1 MDHDARTLAPP
12 RSEGRE
18 GREPVP
24 SPVRRSPSRPVA
36 IAGLLLA
43 ALAVAPD
50 GGASAETVAWAPAGS
65 ASIHPGVQLVNL
77 GAQCTAGFVLTESG
91 HIFLAEAA
99 HCLSTGTPR
108 GAEGDGCT
116 SDSLPL
122 GTPVDIAGGRHRGT
136 LVYSAWIAMHLG
148 HETRPDLCTFND
160 LALVAVDPRDY
171 PLVNPSVPVWGG
183 PTALSPGVR
192 QGEAVFG
199 YGSSELWL
207 GLGLLGPRQ
216 GQSVGDAGHGW
227 SHDVVTAPP
236 GTLGDPGSPFLDSH
250 GAALGALASIEISP
264 VPGSNG
270 IGDLARE
277 LDYVRLHSRL
287 SRVQLALGT
296 EPFTGHR

>member
-1 MDHDARTLAPP
+1 
-12 RSEGRE
+12 
-18 GREPVP
+18 VP
-24 SPVRRSPSRPVA
+24 SPARRGRSRRVA
-36 IAGLLLA
+36 SAGLLLA
-43 ALAVAPD
+43 ALGVAWH

-65 ASIHPGVQLVNL
+65 ASIHPGVRLVNL
-77 GAQCTAGFVLTESG
+77 GAQCTAGFVLTDSG
-91 HIFLAEAA
+91 RIFLAEAA

-122 GTPVDIAGGRHRGT
+122 GTPVDIAGGTHRGT
-136 LVYSAWIAMHLG
+136 LAYSAWIAMHLA

-183 PTALSPGVR
+183 PAALSPGIR
-192 QGEAVFG
+192 QGDAVFG

-236 GTLGDPGSPFLDSH
+236 GTLGDSGSPFLDSH

-264 VPGSNG
+264 VPGGNG

-277 LDYVRLHSRL
+277 LDYVRLHSGLRQ
-287 SRVQLALGT
+287 VQVALGT
-296 EPFTGHR
+296 ERFTGHR

>member
-1 MDHDARTLAPP
+1 MHGRWRRRD
-12 RSEGRE
+12 RSRE

-24 SPVRRSPSRPVA
+24 LPFRRGGSRPVVTA
-36 IAGLLLA
+36 CLLLA
-43 ALAVAPD
+43 ALAAVGD
-50 GGASAETVAWAPAGS
+50 GGASAETVAWAPAAS
-65 ASIHPGVQLVNL
+65 ASIHPGVQLLNA
-77 GAQCTAGFVLTESG
+77 GAQCTAGFVLTDSG

-122 GTPVDIAGGRHRGT
+122 GTPIDIAGGRHRGT
-136 LVYSAWIAMHLG
+136 LAYSAWIAMHRAG
-148 HETRPDLCTFND
+148 EARPDLCTFND
-160 LALVAVDPRDY
+160 LALVAVDPGDY

-192 QGEAVFG
+192 QGDAVFG
-199 YGSSELWL
+199 YGSPELGL
-207 GLGLLGPRQ
+207 TLGLLGPRQ
-216 GQSVGDAGHGW
+216 GESVGDAGHGW

-236 GTLGDPGSPFLDSH
+236 GSLGDSGSPFLDSH
-250 GAALGALASIEISP
+250 GAALGALASMEISP

-277 LDYVRLHSRL
+277 LDYVRLHSLLRH
-287 SRVQLALGT
+287 VQLALGT
-296 EPFTGHR
+296 EPFSGRR

>member
-99 HCLSTGTPR
+99 HCLSTGT
-108 GAEGDGCT
+108 EGFT
-116 SDSLPL
+116 S
-122 GTPVDIAGGRHRGT
+122 G
-136 LVYSAWIAMHLG
+136 
-148 HETRPDLCTFND
+148 
-160 LALVAVDPRDY
+160 
-171 PLVNPSVPVWGG
+171 
-183 PTALSPGVR
+183 
-192 QGEAVFG
+192 
-199 YGSSELWL
+199 
-207 GLGLLGPRQ
+207 
-216 GQSVGDAGHGW
+216 
-227 SHDVVTAPP
+227 
-236 GTLGDPGSPFLDSH
+236 
-250 GAALGALASIEISP
+250 
-264 VPGSNG
+264 
-270 IGDLARE
+270 
-277 LDYVRLHSRL
+277 
-287 SRVQLALGT
+287 
-296 EPFTGHR
+296 